1 MRNKKI
7 VRSFLVLLALV
18 MCFGSVSVTAYA
30 QGDDTPTD
38 DSNVKVEAPDPQP
51 LTTPPTEITPSI
63 F

>member
-18 MCFGSVSVTAYA
+18 MCFCSVSVTAYA
-30 QGDDTPTD
+30 QGDSCIYGRIPRI
-38 DSNVKVEAPDPQP
+38 AYYR
-51 LTTPPTEITPSI
+51 